1 MDNVA
6 VRALNLSKRYK
17 LYSHPWHRAA
27 EWLSL
32 GQVQRHADFW
42 ALRDVTFHLERG
54 ECLGIIGPNGA
65 GKTTLLKILSRALY
79 PTAGS
84 FEVKAQSG
92 SAGGR
97 KL

>member
-1 MDNVA
+1 MDDVA

-42 ALRDVTFHLERG
+42 ALS
-54 ECLGIIGPNGA
+54 
-65 GKTTLLKILSRALY
+65 K
-79 PTAGS
+79 
-84 FEVKAQSG
+84 EVKSVESVWG
-92 SAGGR
+92 S
-97 KL
+97 